1 MFPFDG
7 SDPDRVL
14 AAGDWHGNTDRAGGV
29 ISSAGMREIPVVLQL
44 GDFGFWVPGA
54 NTDRYLDILD
64 KLCEQWN
71 VTLLWVDGNHEDFDT
86 LNALPLHDSGVRVIR
101 ENIVHLPRGFRWTW
115 HGRRWLALG
124 GAHSVDKHLR
134 KPGRSWWP
142 QEYLSDADLERAS
155 AGGPV
160 DMIAAHDC
168 ADRVPIPGLVEGA
181 WPEAQIVDAE
191 AHRYLVGTVVDATR
205 PGVLLHGH
213 YHVRYDAIRA
223 LPGGGQTAI
232 VGLAGDSSSTRDNT
246 LLLDLRRGDTGE
258 ALF

>member
-1 MFPFDG
+1 
-7 SDPDRVL
+7 
-14 AAGDWHGNTDRAGGV
+14 
-29 ISSAGMREIPVVLQL
+29 
-44 GDFGFWVPGA
+44 
-54 NTDRYLDILD
+54 
-64 KLCEQWN
+64 
-71 VTLLWVDGNHEDFDT
+71 
-86 LNALPLHDSGVRVIR
+86 
-101 ENIVHLPRGFRWTW
+101 
-115 HGRRWLALG
+115 
-124 GAHSVDKHLR
+124 
-134 KPGRSWWP
+134 
-142 QEYLSDADLERAS
+142 
-155 AGGPV
+155 
-160 DMIAAHDC
+160 MIAAHDC

>member
-115 HGRRWLALG
+115 HGPAVAGAGRCPFG
-124 GAHSVDKHLR
+124 G
-134 KPGRSWWP
+134 
-142 QEYLSDADLERAS
+142 QAS
-155 AGGPV
+155 AEAGAFLV
-160 DMIAAHDC
+160 AAG
-168 ADRVPIPGLVEGA
+168 VS
-181 WPEAQIVDAE
+181 
-191 AHRYLVGTVVDATR
+191 VGC
-205 PGVLLHGH
+205 
-213 YHVRYDAIRA
+213 
-223 LPGGGQTAI
+223 
-232 VGLAGDSSSTRDNT
+232 
-246 LLLDLRRGDTGE
+246 
-258 ALF
+258 